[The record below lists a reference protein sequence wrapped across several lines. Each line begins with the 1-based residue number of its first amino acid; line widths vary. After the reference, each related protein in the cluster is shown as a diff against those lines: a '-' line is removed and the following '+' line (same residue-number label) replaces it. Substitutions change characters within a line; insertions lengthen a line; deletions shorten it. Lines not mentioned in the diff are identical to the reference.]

1 MIVKPLK
8 KKVLVAEN
16 KVDQTTEAGIILDG
30 TTSARDSK
38 QGTVLAI
45 GPDVTM
51 VEVGDKVSSNG
62 IKPKSLKLV
71 THSESLSMRKT
82 LLLLWRNK

>member
-1 MIVKPLK
+1 MLVKPLK

-16 KVDQTTEAGIILDG
+16 KVNQTTEAGIILDG

-51 VEVGDKVSSNG
+51 VEVGDKVYIEWN
-62 IKPKSLKLV
+62 KPKSLKLV
-71 THSESLSMRKT
+71 THSESLSMRIIS
-82 LLLLWRNK
+82 LLLWRNK

>member
-1 MIVKPLK
+1 MLVKPLK

-16 KVDQTTEAGIILDG
+16 KVDQTTESGIILDG

-38 QGTVLAI
+38 QGTVLAV

-51 VEVGDKVSSNG
+51 VEVGDKVY
-62 IKPKSLKLV
+62 I
-71 THSESLSMRKT
+71 E
-82 LLLLWRNK
+82 WNKAQVVKIGDAQRVIIDEDHIVAVVEK